1 MLKLDRQSKWLLRCI
16 DVLGDTILVVSNAYI
31 MVVHAYAWGNGNGE
45 FEQLVQFSAPK
56 APHIHVQ
63 IEDSQY

>member
-1 MLKLDRQSKWLLRCI
+1 MLKLDRQSEGPLTSI
-16 DVLGDTILVVSNAYI
+16 DVLGDTILVVINAYI

-63 IEDSQY
+63 IQDSQY